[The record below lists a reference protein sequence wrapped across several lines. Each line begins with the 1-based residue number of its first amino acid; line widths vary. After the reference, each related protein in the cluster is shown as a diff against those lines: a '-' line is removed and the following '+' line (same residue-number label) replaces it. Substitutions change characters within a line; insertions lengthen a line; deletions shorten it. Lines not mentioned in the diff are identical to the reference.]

1 MLVFALLTG
10 VIATGSLAA
19 PASRGA
25 SRQPALVTAPN
36 TIPITAVVPRSQ
48 RKKDQLNR
56 HIAMIRAGVDDRWAG
71 DGAAYE
77 FFGPGSGVEYAVN
90 VTVAG
95 QNVSVIFDTGR
106 SAAS

>member
-1 MLVFALLTG
+1 MLAYALLTG
-10 VIATGSLAA
+10 AIATGSLAA
-19 PASRGA
+19 PTLRDAGVQRTVS
-25 SRQPALVTAPN
+25 PTTH

-56 HIAMIRAGVDDRWAG
+56 HIALIRGADERWSG
-71 DGAAYE
+71 DGATYE

-106 SAAS
+106 